1 MKKLKYFSFYVTIH
15 GRKDADFL
23 RHACMSEGNLH
34 PYKVCFLHEEGKPRS
49 GDETRQ
55 GVPSE

>member
-15 GRKDADFL
+15 GRKDADFP

-49 GDETRQ
+49 GDEAR
-55 GVPSE
+55 